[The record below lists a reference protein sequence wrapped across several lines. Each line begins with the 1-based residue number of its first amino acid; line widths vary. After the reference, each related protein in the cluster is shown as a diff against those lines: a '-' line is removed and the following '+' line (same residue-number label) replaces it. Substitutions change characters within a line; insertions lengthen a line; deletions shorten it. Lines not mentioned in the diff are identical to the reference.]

1 MEHDPV
7 DGRGGG
13 HGVGEDAFPLAEEQV
28 GRDAQRRSL
37 AALGDRGEEDP
48 GLLVALG
55 QAAQVVQREEVEVV
69 QLAGPAYPG
78 TAPREQRSLMACTSW
93 RSSVSRCISAET
105 LATPCAT
112 VLWLRP
118 PSRRPACVSARPISW
133 TSRYIATCLGTDMAR
148 LRLTL
153 TRSSTLRPKCP
164 ATSDRMRC
172 ESIISLANVASNS
185 PTGISPYLF
194 TIRFLQPGS
203 NASWTHYMAAPRPY
217 QARRL
222 RLDGYGCTAVC
233 AWRLGPGNAG
243 RCCPPE
249 CSAQSAPP
257 GSSGAEDH
265 FSNRPHSRCAGE
277 GRAVRVAGNL

>member
-1 MEHDPV
+1 MAHDPV

-13 HGVGEDAFPLAEEQV
+13 HGAGENALPLGEDQV

-37 AALGDRGEEDP
+37 LALGDRGEEDP
-48 GLLVALG
+48 GLLVALR

-78 TAPREQRSLMACTSW
+78 TTPREQRSLMACTSW
-93 RSSVSRCISAET
+93 RSSVFPCISAET

-118 PSRRPACVSARPISW
+118 PSRRPACVNARPISC
-133 TSRYIATCLGTDMAR
+133 TSRYIATCLGTDMTR

-172 ESIISLANVASNS
+172 ESIMSLATVASNS
-185 PTGISPYLF
+185 STDISPYLF
-194 TIRFLQPGS
+194 TTRFLQPGS
-203 NASWTHYMAAPRPY
+203 YNPVPTGVGPIIIWPLPVHT
-217 QARRL
+217 
-222 RLDGYGCTAVC
+222 RLDGSGLTGGLTGMEALRYAPGV
-233 AWRLGPGNAG
+233 LG
-243 RCCPPE
+243 R
-249 CSAQSAPP
+249 
-257 GSSGAEDH
+257 
-265 FSNRPHSRCAGE
+265 
-277 GRAVRVAGNL
+277 